1 MAFST
6 HSSHIRKFP
15 WMILPVTF
23 CLMIIQHRMAFL
35 FCFYQLQDTS
45 DVQVCSGHRGSIKS
59 LCFSTDSFQLAC
71 YRRLECIACC
81 RCCFWQFCACI
92 GSSCILWIGSSSSC
106 MRFFVYT
113 SGTLNWCKD
122 FDIFTVYPSRCN
134 NLPSFHQFSLIRNLP
149 LPGERWPRD
158 RRTRK
163 CTCHSTHI

>member
-1 MAFST
+1 
-6 HSSHIRKFP
+6 
-15 WMILPVTF
+15 
-23 CLMIIQHRMAFL
+23 MAFL

-71 YRRLECIACC
+71 YRRLECIVCS
-81 RCCFWQFCACI
+81 RCCFWQFSACI

-122 FDIFTVYPSRCN
+122 FDRFTFYPSRCN
-134 NLPSFHQFSLIRNLP
+134 NLPSFYRSWHEKPATCLCQANAGHGIGGPGNAHVIQLTFS
-149 LPGERWPRD
+149 
-158 RRTRK
+158 
-163 CTCHSTHI
+163 